1 MWYQIIFISYSTN
14 YNETFEYSDLNNK
27 FKFISEQVEKNI
39 SAYYKLLKDMKYYVN
54 NNVYWKYNLL
64 NKKSRLR
71 NKKNWIKKNEN
82 EISNLHMIFLYLQ
95 IKKSINRKT
104 IFDYRGIVTIYINRE
119 NNYKTIFCIK

>member
-1 MWYQIIFISYSTN
+1 
-14 YNETFEYSDLNNK
+14 
-27 FKFISEQVEKNI
+27 
-39 SAYYKLLKDMKYYVN
+39 MKYYVN

-71 NKKNWIKKNEN
+71 NNIKKNEN